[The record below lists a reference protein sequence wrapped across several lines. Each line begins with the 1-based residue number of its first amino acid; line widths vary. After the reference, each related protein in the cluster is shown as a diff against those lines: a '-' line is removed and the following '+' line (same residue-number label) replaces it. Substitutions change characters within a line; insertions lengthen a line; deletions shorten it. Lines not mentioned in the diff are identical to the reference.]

1 MSKTV
6 KYNAPAEELVE
17 ELHPQ
22 VRRSELS
29 DSMSKRSSV
38 TISIPEWGGD
48 LDAVLD
54 LINSGFDDPTPHKL
68 QSLEGVLA
76 LIEAT
81 VDRDVETDPDHP
93 FTDESFRLRAVRRV
107 EVALEALSG
116 LELDQSSSDTVK
128 NDVLTRAF
136 EAGLLIGELRT
147 RQEHLAC
154 VSNDRHRMQKLQE
167 ANRSTEGTTRDHVR
181 KGLARMDEL
190 IAGGHNQL
198 NAAMIATSEGYG
210 TSVEANRSAYRRRVK
225 AENPSQLNR

>member
-1 MSKTV
+1 MSGTV
-6 KYNAPAEELVE
+6 KYNASAEKMVE

-54 LINSGFDDPTPHKL
+54 LINRGFGDPTPHNL
-68 QSLEGVLA
+68 RSLEDVLT

-81 VDRDVETDPDHP
+81 VARDVETNPDHP
-93 FTDESFRLRAVRRV
+93 FSDESFRLRAVQRI
-107 EVALEALSG
+107 EVAMEALSG
-116 LELDQSSSDTVK
+116 IALNQSSSDKVR

-136 EAGLLIGELRT
+136 EAGLLIGELKA

-154 VSNDRHRMQKLQE
+154 VSNDRHRMRQLQA
-167 ANRSTEGTTRDHVR
+167 ANRSAEGTTKDHVR
-181 KGLARMDEL
+181 RGLAYMDGL
-190 IAGGHNQL
+190 IAKGYTVL
-198 NAAMIATSEGYG
+198 DAAFVAASDGYG
-210 TSVEANRSAYRRRVK
+210 KSTEANRSAYRRRAK
-225 AENPSQLNR
+225 KRGA